1 MATVIIP
8 TPLRKFTN
16 NTARLQVK
24 PGTIQETVSE
34 LTANFPDLKK
44 HLLDEKGNIR
54 SYVNIF
60 VGDDDIRDLQQEKT
74 AVHEGTVISIVPA
87 IAGGAPDNG
96 QAPNR
101 NNGQP
106 GNRENGQSPD
116 RDNGQHA
123 NAPFAKPGNAPF
135 TKEELARYNRH
146 IIIPGFGMEA
156 QQKLKAAKVLVI
168 GSGGLGSPVLLYLAA
183 AGVGTI
189 GIVDFDV
196 VDDSNLQR
204 QVLFGVDA
212 IGQSKVEAAKKR
224 LEALNPYIRLQVY
237 NTHLNSQNA
246 LDILRDYDV
255 IADGTDNFP
264 TRYLV
269 NDASVLL
276 GKPNVYASIFQFEGQ
291 VSVFN
296 YRDAGGKLGP
306 NYRDLYPTPPPPGL
320 VPSCAEGGVLGVLP
334 GIIGSLQALE
344 VIKVTTG
351 VGETL
356 SGRFY
361 IFDALNFESRTFK
374 IKPRE
379 DNPINGKN
387 PTITGLIDYEQFC
400 GMRAVEEKPLKEI
413 TVKELYDWQV
423 QGEPFQLIDV
433 REPHEYDIVNIGGE
447 LIPLATIS
455 DHAQNISTNKKV
467 VVHCK
472 VGGRSAKAIRELEE
486 KFGFTNLYNLK
497 GGILAYIDQVQPE
510 LTKY

>member
-16 NTARLQVK
+16 NTARLQVSA
-24 PGTIQETVSE
+24 GTIKDTVQE
-34 LTANFPDLKK
+34 LTVNFPDLKK
-44 HLLDEKGNIR
+44 HLLDEGGNIR

-60 VGDDDIRDLQQEKT
+60 VGNDDIRDLQQEKT
-74 AVHEGTVISIVPA
+74 AVKEDAVISIVPA
-87 IAGGAPDNG
+87 IAGGAPDNSG
-96 QAPNR
+96 A
-101 NNGQP
+101 NGSTP
-106 GNRENGQSPD
+106 GANGS
-116 RDNGQHA
+116 N
-123 NAPFAKPGNAPF
+123 PF

-156 QQKLKAAKVLVI
+156 QKSLKAAKVLVI

-212 IGQSKVEAAKKR
+212 IGQPKVEAAKRR
-224 LEALNPYIRLQVY
+224 LEALNPYIKINLH
-237 NTHLNSQNA
+237 NTHINSHNA
-246 LDILRDYDV
+246 LDIIRDYDV

-296 YRDAGGKLGP
+296 YRDAKGALGP

-344 VIKVTTG
+344 VIKVITG
-351 VGETL
+351 VGDTL

-361 IFDALNFESRTFK
+361 IFDALNFESRTFT
-374 IKPRE
+374 IRARE
-379 DNPINGKN
+379 DNPLTGRN
-387 PTITGLIDYEQFC
+387 PTITALIDYEQFC

-413 TVKELYDWQV
+413 TAKELYDLQV
-423 QGEPFQLIDV
+423 KGEPFQLIDV
-433 REPHEYDIVNIGGE
+433 REPHEYDIVNIGAE
-447 LIPLATIS
+447 LIPLATVADNS
-455 DHAQNISTNKKV
+455 DRFDRDKKV
-467 VVHCK
+467 IVHCK
-472 VGGRSAKAIRELEE
+472 MGGRSAKAIRELEE

-497 GGILAYIDQVQPE
+497 GGILSYIDEVQPE

>member
-16 NTARLQVK
+16 NTARLQVG
-24 PGTIQETVSE
+24 PGTIHSTVRE
-34 LTANFPDLKK
+34 LTQNFPDLKK
-44 HLLDEKGNIR
+44 HLLDESGNIR

-60 VGDDDIRDLQQEKT
+60 IGNDDIRDLQQADT
-74 AVHEGTVISIVPA
+74 AVKEDAVISIVPA
-87 IAGGAPDNG
+87 IAGGSPETHG
-96 QAPNR
+96 V
-101 NNGQP
+101 P
-106 GNRENGQSPD
+106 GP
-116 RDNGQHA
+116 A
-123 NAPFAKPGNAPF
+123 TPLF

-156 QQKLKAAKVLVI
+156 QLKLKAAKVLVI

-204 QVLFGVDA
+204 QILFGVDE
-212 IGQSKVEAAKKR
+212 IGKPKVEAARRR
-224 LEALNPYIRLQVY
+224 LEGLNPYIKLHIY

-246 LDILRDYDV
+246 LEILKDYDV

-296 YRDAGGKLGP
+296 YRNAQGELGP

-344 VIKVTTG
+344 VIKVITG

-356 SGRFY
+356 AGRFY
-361 IFDALNFESRTFK
+361 IFDALNFESRTFTIRRRK
-374 IKPRE
+374 
-379 DNPINGKN
+379 DNPINGDN
-387 PTITGLIDYEQFC
+387 PTITALIDYEAFC
-400 GMRAVEEKPLKEI
+400 GMRAVEERQLKEI
-413 TVKELYDWQV
+413 TAKELYDWQV
-423 QGEPFQLIDV
+423 RGEKFQLIDV
-433 REPHEYDIVNIGGE
+433 REPHEYDIVNIGAE
-447 LIPLATIS
+447 LIPLGTVAANSGKI
-455 DHAQNISTNKKV
+455 DRDEPV

-486 KFGFTNLYNLK
+486 KFGFNNLYNLK
-497 GGILAYIDQVQPE
+497 GGILAYIDEVQPE